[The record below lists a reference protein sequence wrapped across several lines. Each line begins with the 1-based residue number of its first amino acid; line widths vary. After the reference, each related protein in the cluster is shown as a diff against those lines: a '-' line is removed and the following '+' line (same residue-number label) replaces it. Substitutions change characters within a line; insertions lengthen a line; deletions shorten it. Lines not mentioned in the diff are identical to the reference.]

1 MDRIVLDNR
10 ALGRFLGGSMHALA
24 CAVGPQ
30 ELLLVLGLAILLF
43 GATKIPQ
50 LGSSIGQGIRNFR
63 RGMREVE
70 AEEREAKKLA
80 NEKQQDDNAAFLNPT
95 DNNSNV

>member
-1 MDRIVLDNR
+1 
-10 ALGRFLGGSMHALA
+10 MHALA
-24 CAVGPQ
+24 FAVGPQ

-80 NEKQQDDNAAFLNPT
+80 YEKQQDDNAAFLNPT

>member
-1 MDRIVLDNR
+1 MQAIAFIGTQEIILIVVL
-10 ALGRFLGGSMHALA
+10 AL
-24 CAVGPQ
+24 
-30 ELLLVLGLAILLF
+30 LLF

-80 NEKQQDDNAAFLNPT
+80 EESQSDPQKAPDAPDAQSDGKT
-95 DNNSNV
+95 

>member
-1 MDRIVLDNR
+1 
-10 ALGRFLGGSMHALA
+10 MHALA
-24 CAVGPQ
+24 FAVGPQ

-70 AEEREAKKLA
+70 AEEREAKKLT
-80 NEKQQDDNAAFLNPT
+80 NEKQQDDNASFLNPT

>member
-24 CAVGPQ
+24 FAVGPQ

-50 LGSSIGQGIRNFR
+50 LGSSIGIRNFR

>member
-1 MDRIVLDNR
+1 
-10 ALGRFLGGSMHALA
+10 MHALA
-24 CAVGPQ
+24 FAVGPQ

-80 NEKQQDDNAAFLNPT
+80 NENQQDDNAAFLNPT

>member
-1 MDRIVLDNR
+1 
-10 ALGRFLGGSMHALA
+10 MHALA
-24 CAVGPQ
+24 FAVGPQ

-70 AEEREAKKLA
+70 AEERAAKQLPH
-80 NEKQQDDNAAFLNPT
+80 EKQQDDNAAFLNPT

>member
-1 MDRIVLDNR
+1 
-10 ALGRFLGGSMHALA
+10 MHALA
-24 CAVGPQ
+24 FAVGPQ

-70 AEEREAKKLA
+70 AEEREAKK
-80 NEKQQDDNAAFLNPT
+80 
-95 DNNSNV
+95 

>member
-1 MDRIVLDNR
+1 MQAIAFIGTQEIILIVVL
-10 ALGRFLGGSMHALA
+10 AL
-24 CAVGPQ
+24 
-30 ELLLVLGLAILLF
+30 LLF

-80 NEKQQDDNAAFLNPT
+80 EESQSDAQSASVPGDAQNGENKA
-95 DNNSNV
+95 

>member
-1 MDRIVLDNR
+1 
-10 ALGRFLGGSMHALA
+10 MHALA
-24 CAVGPQ
+24 FAVGPQ

-70 AEEREAKKLA
+70 AEEREAKKIG
-80 NEKQQDDNAAFLNPT
+80 Q
-95 DNNSNV
+95 

>member
-1 MDRIVLDNR
+1 
-10 ALGRFLGGSMHALA
+10 MHALA
-24 CAVGPQ
+24 FAVGPQ

-70 AEEREAKKLA
+70 AEEQLEQHRHEP
-80 NEKQQDDNAAFLNPT
+80 EQQQL
-95 DNNSNV
+95 VR

>member
-1 MDRIVLDNR
+1 
-10 ALGRFLGGSMHALA
+10 MHALA
-24 CAVGPQ
+24 FAVGPQ

-80 NEKQQDDNAAFLNPT
+80 NEKQQDDNASFLNPT

>member
-1 MDRIVLDNR
+1 MQ
-10 ALGRFLGGSMHALA
+10 ALA
-24 CAVGPQ
+24 FAVGPQ
-30 ELLLVLGLAILLF
+30 ELLLIIALAVLLF

-80 NEKQQDDNAAFLNPT
+80 QEAQEETSSGSSKSEANKA
-95 DNNSNV
+95 

>member
-1 MDRIVLDNR
+1 
-10 ALGRFLGGSMHALA
+10 MHALA
-24 CAVGPQ
+24 FAVGPQ

-70 AEEREAKKLA
+70 AEEREAKKMA
-80 NEKQQDDNAAFLNPT
+80 NEKQQDDNASFLNPT

>member
-1 MDRIVLDNR
+1 
-10 ALGRFLGGSMHALA
+10 MHALA
-24 CAVGPQ
+24 FAVGPQ

-80 NEKQQDDNAAFLNPT
+80 NEKRQDDNASFLNPT

>member
-1 MDRIVLDNR
+1 
-10 ALGRFLGGSMHALA
+10 MHALA
-24 CAVGPQ
+24 FAVGPQ

-80 NEKQQDDNAAFLNPT
+80 NEKKQDDNASFLNPT

>member
-1 MDRIVLDNR
+1 
-10 ALGRFLGGSMHALA
+10 MHALA
-24 CAVGPQ
+24 FAVGPQ
-30 ELLLVLGLAILLF
+30 ELLLVLGLAVLLF

-80 NEKQQDDNAAFLNPT
+80 NEKQQDDNASFLNPT

>member
-1 MDRIVLDNR
+1 
-10 ALGRFLGGSMHALA
+10 MHALA
-24 CAVGPQ
+24 FAVGPQ

-80 NEKQQDDNAAFLNPT
+80 NEKQQDDNAAFLNST

>member
-1 MDRIVLDNR
+1 
-10 ALGRFLGGSMHALA
+10 MHALA
-24 CAVGPQ
+24 FAVGPQ

-80 NEKQQDDNAAFLNPT
+80 TDTQQDDNAAFLNPT

>member
-1 MDRIVLDNR
+1 MQAIAFIGTQEIILIVVL
-10 ALGRFLGGSMHALA
+10 AL
-24 CAVGPQ
+24 
-30 ELLLVLGLAILLF
+30 LLF

-80 NEKQQDDNAAFLNPT
+80 EEAQSDPQKAPDAPDAQSDDQKA
-95 DNNSNV
+95 

>member
-1 MDRIVLDNR
+1 
-10 ALGRFLGGSMHALA
+10 MHALA
-24 CAVGPQ
+24 FAVGPQ

-80 NEKQQDDNAAFLNPT
+80 SEKQQDDNAAFLNPT